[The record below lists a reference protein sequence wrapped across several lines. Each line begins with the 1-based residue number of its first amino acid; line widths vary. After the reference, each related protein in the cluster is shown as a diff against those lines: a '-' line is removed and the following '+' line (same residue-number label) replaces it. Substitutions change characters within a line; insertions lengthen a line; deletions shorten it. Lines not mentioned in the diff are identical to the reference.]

1 MCKPYHLFYALVNIV
16 LVGESLLRK
25 IICRVT
31 ELIIL
36 FCCNY
41 QLEKLINVN
50 SSEIDW
56 ERSFYLNLVAHT
68 SYTVTVAI
76 CRYVSLVVLLRSYKL
91 FDS

>member
-1 MCKPYHLFYALVNIV
+1 MLYLVNIV
-16 LVGESLLRK
+16 LVGESLLRR
-25 IICRVT
+25 ITFCRVT
-31 ELIIL
+31 ELIML
-36 FCCNY
+36 LSFCNY

-76 CRYVSLVVLLRSYKL
+76 CRYVSLAAKILQAFV
-91 FDS
+91 